1 MTEHFIPMVLNGDAG
16 SRPGMVGTFFKRVA
30 KHFANE
36 VAVVTPNGRLLS
48 HSPAEGLATWQ
59 KIPKAERTTL
69 EDLGKYDATLDPG
82 PPAGGLILNVYA
94 RGLMRDPAGRL
105 QAYKT
110 DVARNREPGRDHLW
124 LTKAEWQ
131 ALVPS
136 RPIQGAVVAVP
147 APVVERLC
155 RYCLIDLVRV
165 GGNGGPRRSAEVR
178 SDPWQLTVAE
188 VTPAAVQLRLDGS
201 ARLVTHDRGSG
212 ARDQEGKADTYQLLG
227 FLCYDRKQGVFT
239 RVDVVALSETGHYDE
254 MHRKVVP
261 LGVAFELAQGQAPA
275 ERVPPASFGKDYF
288 GKSR

>member
-16 SRPGMVGTFFKRVA
+16 SRPAMVGTFFKRVA

-48 HSPAEGLATWQ
+48 HSLAEGLAMWQ
-59 KIPKAERTTL
+59 RMSKAERTTL

-94 RGLMRDPAGRL
+94 RGLIRDPAGRL
-105 QAYKT
+105 QVYKT
-110 DVARNREPGRDHLW
+110 DVARSREPGRDHLW
-124 LTKAEWQ
+124 LTQAEWQ
-131 ALVPS
+131 AWVPS

-147 APVVERLC
+147 NAVVERIC

-165 GGNGGPRRSAEVR
+165 GGNGGPRRPEDVR
-178 SDPWQLTVAE
+178 PGEWQLTVAE
-188 VTPAAVQLRLDGS
+188 VTPASVQLRLDGS
-201 ARLVTHDRGSG
+201 ARLVTHDRGNG
-212 ARDQEGKADTYQLLG
+212 AQDQEGKADTYQLLG
-227 FLCYDRKQGVFT
+227 FLRYDRRQGVFT
-239 RVDVVALSETGHYDE
+239 RADVVALSETGHYDE

-261 LGVAFELAQGQAPA
+261 LGVAFELAQGQVPA
-275 ERVPPASFGKDYF
+275 ERVAPASFGKNYF

>member
-48 HSPAEGLATWQ
+48 HALAEGLAIWKKLPET
-59 KIPKAERTTL
+59 ERKTL

-94 RGLMRDPAGRL
+94 RGLMRDLAGRH
-105 QAYKT
+105 QVYKT
-110 DVARNREPGRDHLW
+110 DVARSREPGRDHLW

-131 ALVPS
+131 ALVPAQLT
-136 RPIQGAVVAVP
+136 QGAVVAVP
-147 APVVERLC
+147 GPVVERIC

-165 GGNGGPRRSAEVR
+165 GGNGGPRRSEEVR
-178 SDPWQLTVAE
+178 SGAWQMTVVE
-188 VTPAAVQLRLDGS
+188 VTPAAVQFRLDGS
-201 ARLVTHDRGSG
+201 ARLVTHDQGSG
-212 ARDQEGKADTYQLLG
+212 AQDKEGKADTYQILG
-227 FLCYDRKQGVFT
+227 FLRFDRRQGVFKQ
-239 RVDVVALSETGHYDE
+239 VDVVALSETGHYDE
-254 MHRKVVP
+254 IHRKVLP
-261 LGVAFELAQGQAPA
+261 LGVAFELAQREVPA